1 MNPTLFGKRGFCII
15 EGMMRVLPLLLLCA
29 VVHAA
34 EVRIPSVPLPVHYD
48 TDPGVLILR

>member
-1 MNPTLFGKRGFCII
+1 MNPTLFGKRVFCII
-15 EGMMRVLPLLLLCA
+15 GGMMRVHPLVLLCA

-34 EVRIPSVPLPVHYD
+34 EVRIPSVPPSVHYD

>member
-1 MNPTLFGKRGFCII
+1 MKRFLLAPCSGTICGMRLLFPTI
-15 EGMMRVLPLLLLCA
+15 LLCA

-34 EVRIPSVPLPVHYD
+34 EVRIPSVPPSVHYD